1 MMSEGPRCFSQGI
14 YVIIREIHPGGAGL
28 LSLAGFFW
36 RLFELT
42 GYTSVYLCYKNCLLK
57 KDNAED

>member
-1 MMSEGPRCFSQGI
+1 M
-14 YVIIREIHPGGAGL
+14 L
-28 LSLAGFFW
+28 LLAGFFW

-42 GYTSVYLCYKNCLLK
+42 GYISAYLIYKSCLVK